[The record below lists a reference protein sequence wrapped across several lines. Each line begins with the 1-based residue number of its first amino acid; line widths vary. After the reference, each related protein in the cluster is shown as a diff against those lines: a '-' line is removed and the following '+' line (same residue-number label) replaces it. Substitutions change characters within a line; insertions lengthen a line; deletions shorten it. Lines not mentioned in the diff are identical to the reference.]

1 MARTNHGSYSFL
13 EFTLDP
19 AAERLFRGPDE
30 IKLRPKSFQVILYLL
45 EHHGRLVTREELL
58 QAIWG
63 DVVVTDESITKCI
76 AEIRKALGD
85 ESQEIIRTVTRRGFL
100 FEAQVRLV
108 GSSPEA
114 AQGSSRR
121 PGRRFPGTR
130 ALLAVSFAI
139 PAVVVLI
146 LALRSG
152 YLSAGGPTS
161 KPSQS
166 CRSKVCRQARIRNT

>member
-1 MARTNHGSYSFL
+1 MARTNHGSYSYL

-85 ESQEIIRTVTRRGFL
+85 EPRRLYVPSPDG
-100 FEAQVRLV
+100 A
-108 GSSPEA
+108 SSLNPKFVLW
-114 AQGSSRR
+114 GPRR
-121 PGRRFPGTR
+121 RRHKAR
-130 ALLAVSFAI
+130 
-139 PAVVVLI
+139 AVVP
-146 LALRSG
+146 G
-152 YLSAGGPTS
+152 AGFPAPAPCS
-161 KPSQS
+161 P
-166 CRSKVCRQARIRNT
+166 